1 MRIERQRS
9 VAAQIVI
16 GVFVIL
22 LGLGFLLDNMGLV
35 DFLPSVHLLPLLLVV
50 FGLIKVVQTRTTQG
64 MLVGAVMIVFGA
76 LLTLKG
82 MGLIYLSWRAIW
94 PVMMIVLGFFVVF
107 RSVTRGQNGGSKA
120 EAFVFTPSTAA
131 PGAAD
136 DSTINVSAVMGGYVR
151 RITTPD
157 FRGGEVNVILAGCEL
172 DLRQSSIQGE
182 AVLNVFALFG
192 GIQIKVPADWTVVL
206 QGTPMMGGFD
216 ERTTPPPNGSK
227 RLIVRGYVIMGGME
241 IRN

>member
-1 MRIERQRS
+1 MRIERQRN

-22 LGLGFLLDNMGLV
+22 LGLGFLLDNMGLINFV
-35 DFLPSVHLLPLLLVV
+35 PSVHLLPLLLVV
-50 FGLIKVVQTRTTQG
+50 FGLVKVVQTRTTQG
-64 MLVGAVMIVFGA
+64 MVVGTMMIVFGG

-94 PVMMIVLGFFVVF
+94 PILMIVLGIFVVY
-107 RSVTRGQNGGSKA
+107 RSVTCRQNGARKV
-120 EAFVFTPSTAA
+120 EAFVFTPMNAA
-131 PGAAD
+131 PGAPD

-151 RITTPD
+151 RVTTPD
-157 FRGGEVNVILAGCEL
+157 FKGGEVNVVLAGCEL

-192 GIQIKVPADWTVVL
+192 GIQIKVPPDWTVVL

-216 ERTTPPPNGSK
+216 ERTTPPPDGSK